1 MKKYILICILVVFHG
16 ILFSDAVAQEQDSVR
31 VDRVQIDSLNPVVEV
46 ADTLAW
52 VDAREAK
59 IIRSDSII
67 IPKPE
72 FSPNPNKALLYSAI
86 FPGLGQV
93 YNRKYWKL
101 PIVYGGF
108 FGVVYGISWNGRYAG
123 DYERAYKDLVL
134 GTGDSWTNFTNVT
147 REQLD
152 GDPALKETMISRFK
166 RQKDTFR
173 RNRDLAIIVGVGLYA
188 LCMIDAYV
196 DAQLYNFD
204 ISDDLSMN
212 ITPVVWGPTS
222 YTKTSVGI
230 QCSINF

>member
-1 MKKYILICILVVFHG
+1 MERYILICLFIILGGF
-16 ILFSDAVAQEQDSVR
+16 LFFTYAQEQDSIR
-31 VDRVQIDSLNPVVEV
+31 VDRISVDTINPIISVE
-46 ADTLAW
+46 DTVKW
-52 VDAREAK
+52 VDINETK
-59 IIRSDSII
+59 VVGSDSII
-67 IPKPE
+67 LNKPE
-72 FSPNPNKALLYSAI
+72 FTPNPNKALIYSAI

-123 DYERAYKDLVL
+123 DYSRAYKDLVL
-134 GTGDSWTNFTNVT
+134 GTGDSWTNLSRYT
-147 REQLD
+147 REELEGNQ
-152 GDPALKETMISRFK
+152 ALKDREIARFK

-212 ITPVVWGPTS
+212 VTPVIWGPTS

>member
-1 MKKYILICILVVFHG
+1 MKKYILICILILLEGV
-16 ILFSDAVAQEQDSVR
+16 LFSAMAQEQDSIR
-31 VDRVQIDSLNPVVEV
+31 VDEVQIDSLHPLRE
-46 ADTLAW
+46 AGDTVKW
-52 VDAREAK
+52 VDLGDTK
-59 IIRSDSII
+59 VVSSDSII
-67 IPKPE
+67 LVKPE
-72 FSPNPNKALLYSAI
+72 FKPDPNKALLYSAI

-108 FGVVYGISWNGRYAG
+108 FGVAYGISWNGRYAG
-123 DYERAYKDLVL
+123 DYARAYTDLVL
-134 GTGDSWTNFTNVT
+134 GEGDSWTNFSRYTK
-147 REQLD
+147 EELD
-152 GDPALKETMISRFK
+152 GNPSLKESEISRFK

-212 ITPVVWGPTS
+212 VTPVVWGPTS
-222 YTKTSVGI
+222 YTKTSFGI

>member
-1 MKKYILICILVVFHG
+1 MKKYILICLLILLNG
-16 ILFSDAVAQEQDSVR
+16 ILFSATAQEQDSIR
-31 VDRVQIDSLNPVVEV
+31 VDRLQIDSVNPLIE
-46 ADTLAW
+46 AEDTVKW
-52 VDAREAK
+52 VDLK
-59 IIRSDSII
+59 NTKVVGTDSII
-67 IPKPE
+67 IAKPE
-72 FSPNPNKALLYSAI
+72 FSPSPTKALIYSAI
-86 FPGLGQV
+86 FPGLGQA

-123 DYERAYKDLVL
+123 DYSRAYKDLVL
-134 GTGDSWTNFTNVT
+134 GTGTSWTNLSPYTK
-147 REQLD
+147 EELD
-152 GDPALKETMISRFK
+152 GNQSLKDREIARFK

-196 DAQLYNFD
+196 DAQLYHFD

-212 ITPVVWGPTS
+212 VTPVVWGPTS